1 MNLLGL
7 CNILAIGTDCWINS
21 GPMLKNYLKVAFRNL
36 WKNKGFSFINIA
48 GLAIGMASAVLI
60 LLWMQNE
67 IGYDDF
73 HEKGDRIYEVWNR
86 ATFSGALHCWNTT
99 PKVLA
104 AAMQRDLPEV
114 EHAVRVDWAG
124 NHLFSVGEKR
134 MMIRGNAVDSIFL
147 QVFSFPMIVGDMRT
161 ALNDGHSIVLTQKL
175 AKSLFGDQNAMGKVI
190 RIDNKDNYQVTGVLK
205 DLPNNTRF
213 DFQYLVPWTFVR
225 REGNDDPWWGNNST
239 RTYVLLKPNSTLAS
253 ISPKMNVFK
262 ERYDST
268 EKHWEMFLYPMSR
281 WRLYS
286 RFEGAQETG
295 GRIVFVRLFGIVA
308 AFILL
313 IACINFMNLS
323 TARSE
328 RRAKEVGIRKVVG
341 APRGRLIG
349 QFIGESVLLSFLAA
363 LLAIGIVLLALPG
376 FNQLTEKQLFVPFG
390 GVWFWVCA
398 VAFILFTGLLAGS
411 YPAFFLSSFQP
422 VKVLKGTFKAANALV
437 TPRKVL
443 VVLQFTFAIVLI
455 ICTIIVKQQIDHAR
469 ERESGYDKGNLI
481 FHSLTGDLTKN
492 YEIVR
497 QELLRSGVAVAVC
510 KTNAPISESWSDTWG
525 YVWQGKD
532 PNDKTDFLTV
542 CADRDLV
549 ATTGLQLA
557 EGRDFNTDQYPTDS
571 SGMILNE
578 SAVKAMHFKNPIG
591 QVIMDDT
598 IHFHVIGVVKDFI
611 IESPYSPIRP
621 LVVRGSTGSWFSTM
635 HIRLNSKNLM
645 EDNLKKAQVIFK
657 QYNPEYPFEYKF
669 IDEDYSQKFDDEK
682 RTGTLAGLFAALT
695 VFISCLGLFGLATY
709 MAENR
714 IKEIGVRKVLG
725 ASVTGIAALLSKDFL
740 KLVLISFVVA
750 APIAWFAMYKWLQDY
765 PYRVEIKWWVFAL
778 AAGLSV
784 GIAVLTVSF
793 QAVRAALANPSRSL
807 RSE

>member
-1 MNLLGL
+1 
-7 CNILAIGTDCWINS
+7 
-21 GPMLKNYLKVAFRNL
+21 MLKNYLKVAFRNL

-73 HEKGDRIYEVWNR
+73 HEKRDRIYEVWNR
-86 ATFSGALHCWNTT
+86 ATFSGALHCWNNT

-114 EHAVRVDWAG
+114 EHSCRVDYQG

-134 MMIRGNAVDSIFL
+134 LMILGNAVDSDFL
-147 QVFSFPMIVGDMRT
+147 QVFTFPLVRGDMQT
-161 ALNDGHSIVLTQKL
+161 ALNDGHSIVITQKL
-175 AKSLFGDQNAMGKVI
+175 ARTLFGEQDAMGKI
-190 RIDNKDNYQVTGVLK
+190 IKIDNKDNYQVTGILK

-213 DFQYLVPWTFVR
+213 VFEYLVPWTFVR
-225 REGNDDPWWGNNST
+225 RNGYDDPWWGNNST
-239 RTYVLLKPNSTLAS
+239 RTYVLLKPNATAAS
-253 ISPKMNVFK
+253 INRKLVGYK
-262 ERYDST
+262 LRYDSS
-268 EKHWEMFLYPMSR
+268 EKHWDMFVYPMSH

-286 RFEGAQETG
+286 RFEGAVESG

-341 APRGRLIG
+341 AQQGRLVA
-349 QFIGESVLLSFLAA
+349 QFIGESVLLSFLSA
-363 LLAIGIVLLALPG
+363 LLAIGIVLLSLGG
-376 FNQLTEKQLFVPFG
+376 FNELTEKHLYIPFG
-390 GVWFWVCA
+390 SVWFWVCA
-398 VAFILFTGLLAGS
+398 VLFILFTGLLAGS

-443 VVLQFTFAIVLI
+443 VILQFSFAIILI

-469 ERESGYDKGNLI
+469 DRDSGYDQGNLV
-481 FHSLTGDLTKN
+481 FHYLTGDLDKN
-492 YEIVR
+492 YAIVR
-497 QELLRSGVAVAVC
+497 EELLRSGAATAVC
-510 KTNAPISESWSDTWG
+510 KTSAPLSQSWSDTWG
-525 YVWQGKD
+525 YMWKGKD
-532 PNDKTDFLTV
+532 PEDKTDFNTLCV
-542 CADRDLV
+542 DRDLV
-549 ATTGLQLA
+549 KTTHLQLVA
-557 EGRDFNTDQYPTDS
+557 GRDFDPTEYPTDS
-571 SGMILNE
+571 MGIILNE
-578 SAVKAMHFKNPIG
+578 SAVNAMHFTNPIG

-598 IHFHVIGVVKDFI
+598 THYHVIGVVRDFI

-621 LVVRGSTGSWFSTM
+621 LVAKGTVGSWFSVM
-635 HIRLNSKNLM
+635 HIRLNDKNLTA
-645 EDNLKKAQVIFK
+645 DNLKKAQAIFK
-657 QYNPEYPFEYKF
+657 RYNPEYPFEYHF

-695 VFISCLGLFGLATY
+695 IFISCLGLFGLATY
-709 MAENR
+709 TAENR
-714 IKEIGVRKVLG
+714 VKEIGVRKVLG
-725 ASVTGIAALLSKDFL
+725 ASVAGIATLLSKDFL
-740 KLVLISFVVA
+740 KLVLVSFAVA
-750 APIAWFAMYKWLQDY
+750 APVAWFAMYKWLQDY
-765 PYRVEIKWWVFAL
+765 NYRVTIQWWVFAM

-793 QAVRAALANPSRSL
+793 QAIRAALANPARSL

>member
-1 MNLLGL
+1 MF
-7 CNILAIGTDCWINS
+7 
-21 GPMLKNYLKVAFRNL
+21 KNYLKVAFRNL
-36 WKNKGFSFINIA
+36 WKNKGFSFINIT
-48 GLAIGMASAVLI
+48 GLAIGMASAILI

-67 IGYDDF
+67 TSYDDF
-73 HEKGDRIYEVWNR
+73 HDKGDRIYEVWNR
-86 ATFSGALHCWNTT
+86 ATFSGAMHCWNTT

-114 EHAVRVDWAG
+114 EHTVRVDWPG

-134 MMIRGNAVDSIFL
+134 MMIRGSAVDSIFF
-147 QVFSFPMIVGDMRT
+147 QVFTFPLIRGDMRT

-175 AKSLFGDQNAMGKVI
+175 AKSLFGDQDAMGKI
-190 RIDNKDNYQVTGVLK
+190 IKIDNKDNYQVTGVLK

-239 RTYVLLKPNSTLAS
+239 RTYVLLKPNTTLAS
-253 ISPKMNVFK
+253 LAPKMNVYK
-262 ERYDST
+262 ERYDSS
-268 EKHWEMFLYPMSR
+268 EKHWQMFLYPMSR

-286 RFEGAQETG
+286 RFEGSQETG
-295 GRIVFVRLFGIVA
+295 GRIVFVKLFGIVA
-308 AFILL
+308 GFILL

-341 APRGRLIG
+341 APRGRLIS
-349 QFIGESVLLSFLAA
+349 QFIGESVLVSFLAA
-363 LLAIGIVLLALPG
+363 LLAIGIVLLVLPG
-376 FNQLTEKQLFVPFG
+376 FNGLTEKHLYVPFG
-390 GVWFWVCA
+390 SVWFWVCA
-398 VAFILFTGLLAGS
+398 VVFILFTGLLAGS
-411 YPAFFLSSFQP
+411 YPAFFLASFQP

-469 ERESGYDKGNLI
+469 ERESGYDQGNLI
-481 FHSLTGDLTKN
+481 FHPLSGDLSKN

-497 QELLRSGVAVAVC
+497 QELLRSGAAVSVC
-510 KTNAPISESWSDTWG
+510 KTSAPLTENWSDTWG
-525 YVWQGKD
+525 YVWDGKD
-532 PNDKTDFLTV
+532 PNDKTDFLTF
-542 CADRDLV
+542 CADRGLA

-557 EGRDFNTDQYPTDS
+557 EGRDFDPDNYPTDS
-571 SGMILNE
+571 SGIILNE
-578 SAVKAMHFKNPIG
+578 SASKAMHFKNPIG
-591 QVIMDDT
+591 QIITDDT
-598 IHFHVIGVVKDFI
+598 IHYHVIGVVRDFI

-621 LVVRGSTGSWFSTM
+621 LVFKGTHGSWFGTM
-635 HIRLNSKNLM
+635 HIRLNNKNLM
-645 EDNLKKAQVIFK
+645 EDNLKKAQAIFK
-657 QYNPEYPFEYKF
+657 RYNPEYPFEYQF
-669 IDEDYSQKFDDEK
+669 IDQDYSQKFDDEK
-682 RTGTLAGLFAALT
+682 RTGSLAGLFAALT

-709 MAENR
+709 TAENR

-725 ASVTGIAALLSKDFL
+725 ASVAGIVTLLSTDFL

-765 PYRVEIKWWVFAL
+765 PYRVNIQWWVFAL

-784 GIAVLTVSF
+784 GIAILTVSF
-793 QAVRAALANPSRSL
+793 QAVRAALSNPARSL